1 MPAEGDNVDE
11 VKEQLRRDLL
21 PCFEAATLTNA
32 VFFVLTSVGNK
43 GLKRDEVA
51 RKIGQH
57 LSHLPGIVRPAQFLE
72 RLINNRPLEL
82 SQVIEQ
88 SRRDEILWVV
98 RSLKPGWQ
106 KAKRPRRIKSEN
118 DRVKR
123 KRDSKRRHERKRS
136 AEWLDKVGLIDHE
149 FGEARF
155 SALNPYAEPS
165 GACLDAIFQGGTV
178 RRSIGFDSLTRLFGV
193 SRKLLPPRL
202 PRAPHC
208 RSVRYDLR
216 AVLLCMTSLL
226 GTRRCRWLCDLK
238 RRKAILK
245 RIVARAHDVASPDIA
260 AQVATALN
268 PFLK

>member
-1 MPAEGDNVDE
+1 MLSIDVIQNGFRNGSKDEPKRVTNFVVMRAPDCSTWAQQSSKCVIFFAIATCKPRSNGTPIGCRIVRCARSECATCCRRRISMPAEGDNVDE

-32 VFFVLTSVGNK
+32 VFSVLTSVGNK

-57 LSHLPGIVRPAQFLE
+57 LSDLPGIVRPAQFLE

-88 SRRDEILWVV
+88 SRRDEILRVV

-149 FGEARF
+149 FGKARF
-155 SALNPYAEPS
+155 S
-165 GACLDAIFQGGTV
+165 
-178 RRSIGFDSLTRLFGV
+178 
-193 SRKLLPPRL
+193 
-202 PRAPHC
+202 
-208 RSVRYDLR
+208 
-216 AVLLCMTSLL
+216 
-226 GTRRCRWLCDLK
+226 
-238 RRKAILK
+238 
-245 RIVARAHDVASPDIA
+245 
-260 AQVATALN
+260 
-268 PFLK
+268 